1 MKDEILQKQKL
12 SKEAEIIASLDNELP
27 ISEFAR
33 SLNEKWV
40 NGEITSEEELKLILG
55 HKD

>member
-12 SKEAEIIASLDNELP
+12 SKESEIIASLDNELP
-27 ISEFAR
+27 ISEFAK

-55 HKD
+55 HKN